1 MDEGHTKPGTR
12 QTKTYIIKDHLMRG
26 LYKKDLP
33 CQEVDTD
40 EDGVLGYGGGI
51 AECVES
57 KSPNCTRKK
66 YKYN

>member
-26 LYKKDLP
+26 LYMNDLP
-33 CQEVDTD
+33 CYEVDT
-40 EDGVLGYGGGI
+40 EENGVLGYDGGI

-57 KSPNCTRKK
+57 KFQNCPGK
-66 YKYN
+66 